1 MFGGEATI
9 TAEDDVDDVRQVLVT
24 LRPQLVSLLILFVL
38 PLFILVRKRCVEGL
52 SEADELEEGMLGL
65 QVHWALLVQDLL
77 ELVLLVPR
85 LLAVRIALDSYD

>member
-38 PLFILVRKRCVEGL
+38 PLFILVRKWSVEALFILVRTWSVEGVT
-52 SEADELEEGMLGL
+52 EANALEKGVPGL
-65 QVHWALLVQDLL
+65 RVH
-77 ELVLLVPR
+77 
-85 LLAVRIALDSYD
+85 